1 MNRYIFPKKGLNN
14 IGSTYYMNATL
25 QCLLHVNDLIV
36 YFLDEFP
43 KDQKTLLNI
52 NKDAST
58 GGDISRA
65 FFNLVSGV
73 CESEEMMKKNK
84 LNPHT
89 SGKDFHWNFLG
100 FWGNSK
106 NNNDNYSN
114 TFSPDDFKRTL
125 GIHNPKF
132 RKFESNDFKY
142 LILFLLQTM
151 HEELNY
157 FGNKNQRL
165 EGFPNQYDLF
175 QAYSYFYTNYNT
187 NNFSKISLL
196 FYGTY
201 MNTTK
206 CNMCKKILYN
216 FQKFEFISFGMFY
229 YNKKKFNLIDGF
241 KDNSRTGL
249 LTGDNKFF
257 CQFCNKMQ
265 EAETSCKIFEPP
277 KYLLINIDYGKNKKY
292 QPSSIEFDDIIDIT
306 QFVAFDY
313 KQKIKYK
320 ILGVCTHYGYSGRFG
335 HYVAF
340 CRNRENKWYEFND
353 SSCSEC
359 SRSSINRGSPYLLLY
374 ERIFE

>member
-1 MNRYIFPKKGLNN
+1 MY
-14 IGSTYYMNATL
+14 
-25 QCLLHVNDLIV
+25 
-36 YFLDEFP
+36 
-43 KDQKTLLNI
+43 
-52 NKDAST
+52 
-58 GGDISRA
+58 
-65 FFNLVSGV
+65 
-73 CESEEMMKKNK
+73 
-84 LNPHT
+84 
-89 SGKDFHWNFLG
+89 
-100 FWGNSK
+100 
-106 NNNDNYSN
+106 
-114 TFSPDDFKRTL
+114 
-125 GIHNPKF
+125 
-132 RKFESNDFKY
+132 
-142 LILFLLQTM
+142 
-151 HEELNY
+151 
-157 FGNKNQRL
+157 
-165 EGFPNQYDLF
+165 
-175 QAYSYFYTNYNT
+175 
-187 NNFSKISLL
+187 
-196 FYGTY
+196 
-201 MNTTK
+201 
-206 CNMCKKILYN
+206 
-216 FQKFEFISFGMFY
+216 Y

-257 CQFCNKMQ
+257 CQFCNKME

-306 QFVAFDY
+306 QFVAYDY